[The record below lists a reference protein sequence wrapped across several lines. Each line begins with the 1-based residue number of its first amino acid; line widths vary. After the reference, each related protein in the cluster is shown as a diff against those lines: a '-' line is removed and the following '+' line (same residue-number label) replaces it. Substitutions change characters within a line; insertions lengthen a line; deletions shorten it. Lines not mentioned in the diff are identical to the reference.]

1 MSHPSDPN
9 SSQAP
14 RRDPSDCHAAVEPAA
29 DQNLVIFLQQHRPP
43 VPAAAAG
50 LEDRVI
56 QSLASLRSR
65 RPRRAWAAAALSIP
79 AIAASLLLLVR
90 SGNAPAEP
98 QLSEAELVS
107 LGSFLDPPSASDNSS
122 ASAQDLIPLMVDPA
136 ELPDRAR

>member
-9 SSQAP
+9 SS
-14 RRDPSDCHAAVEPAA
+14 RDPSSNSAVDP
-29 DQNLVIFLQQHRPP
+29 DTDRGLVDFLRQYRPP

-56 QSLASLRSR
+56 QSLTP
-65 RPRRAWAAAALSIP
+65 RPTGRRAWAAAALSIS

-90 SGNAPAEP
+90 SGSAPAEP

-107 LGSFLDPPSASDNSS
+107 LGSFLDPPTVKPSDN
-122 ASAQDLIPLMVDPA
+122 SAQDLIPLMVDPA
-136 ELPDRAR
+136 ASPDRAH

>member
-1 MSHPSDPN
+1 MSHPSDPH
-9 SSQAP
+9 SS
-14 RRDPSDCHAAVEPAA
+14 RDPSSNSAVDPDTDRATDPA
-29 DQNLVIFLQQHRPP
+29 LVDFLRQHRPP

-56 QSLASLRSR
+56 QGLLPLRSR

-90 SGNAPAEP
+90 SGDAPAEP
-98 QLSEAELVS
+98 QLSEAELIS
-107 LGSFLDPPSASDNSS
+107 LGNFLDPPSAN
-122 ASAQDLIPLMVDPA
+122 SAQDLIPLMVDPA